1 MKRFLLLLF
10 FCLFGLSVNAMDF
23 PKLTGQV
30 VDEAGIINARTKDK
44 ILSMLREGQQFVV
57 VTLKD
62 LRGYEIE
69 EYGLELARHWGIGHK
84 DHDDGVLL
92 IVAPNERQV
101 RIEVGYGLEGDLT
114 DAKSSEIIRHIL
126 LPAFKTGNY
135 DDGIVRAV
143 DVINRIIAGEQVDV
157 ETGELSFFEVIFMIF
172 FFLFVLFANLTPSHS
187 DGSGGGG
194 GSHRSSFRGGGGSFG
209 GGGASGRW

>member
-1 MKRFLLLLF
+1 M
-10 FCLFGLSVNAMDF
+10 SVYAMDF
-23 PKLTGQV
+23 PTLTGQV
-30 VDEAGIINARTKDK
+30 VDEAGIINTKTEEE

-69 EYGLELARHWGIGHK
+69 EYGVELARHWKIGTK
-84 DHDDGVLL
+84 EHDDGVLL

-101 RIEVGYGLEGDLT
+101 RIEVGYGLEGVLT

-126 LPAFKTGNY
+126 LPAFKVGNY
-135 DDGIVRAV
+135 NDGIVRAV
-143 DVINRIIAGEQVDV
+143 DAINRIIAGEQVDV